1 MSTQNVPGDK
11 EMWKVMLAAS
21 GSSQVKWTVIV
32 MIVIIIISTAAWIYS
47 KSKYKEKHC
56 DIIKDVYTDMGKVSS
71 INLND
76 ANYKGYLLRDYYV
89 KTAYNCCAIGSFK
102 NTFVDVCALKNV
114 IKQGVRVLDFAI
126 YSVNDKP
133 VIAVSSIP
141 CDYSDKEPQC
151 FVIKE
156 SYNYIEFDTAMQIVA
171 SYAYAGDT
179 CPNPNDPLFLNF
191 RIMSK
196 NSGIYDSMT
205 STLKNKFGD
214 HLLGKEFSYENNGQ
228 SLAFEPIS
236 KFINKTIII
245 VDKANPYFEGTKLE
259 ELVNIGSNSVFMRSL
274 RESEVRNTPDF
285 NELKRYNKKNMTIEL
300 PDVKAEAKNPSAS
313 LGMKYGVQMVGMWY
327 QSYDANL
334 EFYEDF
340 FANAGFAFVL
350 KPEALRY
357 VEVTIAEPVKQNP
370 ELSYA
375 ARVTKASYYDF
386 TI

>member
-1 MSTQNVPGDK
+1 MSMQNVQDPN
-11 EMWKVMLAAS
+11 MWKTMLAANAS
-21 GSSQVKWTVIV
+21 TQVKWTVIIMV
-32 MIVIIIISTAAWIYS
+32 LMIIIGTIFYIYS
-47 KSKYKEKHC
+47 KSTYKDTHC

-76 ANYKGYLLRDYYV
+76 ANFKGFLLRDYYV
-89 KTAYNCCAIGSFK
+89 KTAYNCCAIGNFK
-102 NTFVDVCALKNV
+102 NTFVDVCGLKNV
-114 IKQGVRVLDFAI
+114 IRQGVRVLDFAI
-126 YSVNDKP
+126 YSVNNKP

-141 CDYSDKEPQC
+141 CDYTEDMPQC
-151 FVIKE
+151 FLIKE
-156 SYNYIEFDTAMQIVA
+156 SYNYVEFDKAMQIVA

-196 NSGIYDSMT
+196 NSNIYDSMT
-205 STLKNKFGD
+205 ATLKNKFGD
-214 HLLGKEFSYENNGQ
+214 HLLGKEYSYENNGK

-236 KFINKTIII
+236 KFLSKTIII

-274 RESEVRNTPDF
+274 TESEVKYTPDF

-300 PDVKAEAKNPSAS
+300 PDVSSNAKNPSAA
-313 LGMKYGVQMVGMWY
+313 LGMKYGVQMIAMCY
-327 QSYDANL
+327 QNYDSNL

-340 FANAGFAFVL
+340 FANAGYAFVL

-375 ARVTKASYYDF
+375 PRVTKSSYYDF
-386 TI
+386 TV

>member
-1 MSTQNVPGDK
+1 MSTQNIQDPN
-11 EMWKVMLAAS
+11 MWKTMLAANAS
-21 GSSQVKWTVIV
+21 TQVKWTVIIMV
-32 MIVIIIISTAAWIYS
+32 LMIIIGTIFYIYS
-47 KSKYKEKHC
+47 KSTYKDTHC

-76 ANYKGYLLRDYYV
+76 ANFKGFLLRDYYV
-89 KTAYNCCAIGSFK
+89 KSAYNCCAIGNFK
-102 NTFVDVCALKNV
+102 NTFVDVCGLKNV
-114 IKQGVRVLDFAI
+114 IRQGVRVLDFAI

-141 CDYSDKEPQC
+141 CDYTQDMPQC
-151 FVIKE
+151 FLIKE
-156 SYNYIEFDTAMQIVA
+156 SYNYVEFDKAMQIVA

-196 NSGIYDSMT
+196 NSNIYDSMT
-205 STLKNKFGD
+205 ATLKNKFGN
-214 HLLGKEFSYENNGQ
+214 HLLGKEYSYENNGK

-236 KFINKTIII
+236 KFVNKTIII

-274 RESEVRNTPDF
+274 TESEVKYTPDF

-300 PDVKAEAKNPSAS
+300 PDVSVNDKNPSAA
-313 LGMKYGVQMVGMWY
+313 LGMKYGVQMIAMCY
-327 QSYDANL
+327 QNYDSNL

-340 FANAGFAFVL
+340 FANAGYAFVL

-375 ARVTKASYYDF
+375 PRVTKSSYYDF
-386 TI
+386 TV

>member
-1 MSTQNVPGDK
+1 MSTQNIQDPN
-11 EMWKVMLAAS
+11 MWKTMLAANAS
-21 GSSQVKWTVIV
+21 TQVKWTVIV
-32 MIVIIIISTAAWIYS
+32 MVLMIIIGTIFYIYS
-47 KSKYKEKHC
+47 KSTYKDTHC
-56 DIIKDVYTDMGKVSS
+56 ATIKDVYTDMGKVSS

-76 ANYKGYLLRDYYV
+76 ANFKGFLLRDYYV
-89 KTAYNCCAIGSFK
+89 KTAYNCCAIGNFK
-102 NTFVDVCALKNV
+102 NTFVDVCGLKNV
-114 IKQGVRVLDFAI
+114 IRQGVRVLDFAI

-141 CDYSDKEPQC
+141 CDYTKDLPQC
-151 FVIKE
+151 FLIKE
-156 SYNYIEFDTAMQIVA
+156 SYNYVEFDKAMQIVS

-196 NSGIYDSMT
+196 NNNIYDSMT
-205 STLKNKFGD
+205 AVLKDKFGQ
-214 HLLGKEFSYENNGQ
+214 HLLGKEYSYENNGK

-236 KFINKTIII
+236 KFVNKTIII

-274 RESEVRNTPDF
+274 TESEVKYTPDF

-300 PDVKAEAKNPSAS
+300 PDVSVNDKNPSAA
-313 LGMKYGVQMVGMWY
+313 LGMKYGVQMVAMCY
-327 QSYDANL
+327 QNYDSNL

-340 FANAGFAFVL
+340 FANAGYAFVL
-350 KPEALRY
+350 KPESLRY

-375 ARVTKASYYDF
+375 SRTTKSSYYDF

>member
-1 MSTQNVPGDK
+1 MSMQNVQDPN
-11 EMWKVMLAAS
+11 MWKTMLAANAS
-21 GSSQVKWTVIV
+21 TQVKWTVIIMV
-32 MIVIIIISTAAWIYS
+32 LMIIIGTIFYIYS
-47 KSKYKEKHC
+47 KSTYKDTHC

-76 ANYKGYLLRDYYV
+76 ASFKGFLLRDYYV
-89 KTAYNCCAIGSFK
+89 KTAYNCCAIGNFK
-102 NTFVDVCALKNV
+102 NTFVDKCALKNV
-114 IKQGVRVLDFAI
+114 IRQGVRVLDFAI
-126 YSVNDKP
+126 YSVDDKP

-141 CDYSDKEPQC
+141 CDYTEDMPQC
-151 FVIKE
+151 FLIKE
-156 SYNYIEFDTAMQIVA
+156 SYNYIKFDDAMQTVA

-196 NSGIYDSMT
+196 NRNIYDSMT
-205 STLKNKFGD
+205 ATLKNKFGN
-214 HLLGKEFSYENNGQ
+214 HLLGKEYSYENNGK

-236 KFINKTIII
+236 KFLSKTIII

-274 RESEVRNTPDF
+274 TESEVKYTPDF
-285 NELKRYNKKNMTIEL
+285 NELKRYNKKNMTIEI
-300 PDVKAEAKNPSAS
+300 PDVSSNAKNPSAA
-313 LGMKYGVQMVGMWY
+313 LGMKYGVQMIAMCY
-327 QSYDANL
+327 QNYDANL

-340 FANAGFAFVL
+340 FANAGYAFVL

-357 VEVTIAEPVKQNP
+357 VEVTIADPVKQNP

-375 ARVTKASYYDF
+375 KRVTKSSYYEF
-386 TI
+386 TV